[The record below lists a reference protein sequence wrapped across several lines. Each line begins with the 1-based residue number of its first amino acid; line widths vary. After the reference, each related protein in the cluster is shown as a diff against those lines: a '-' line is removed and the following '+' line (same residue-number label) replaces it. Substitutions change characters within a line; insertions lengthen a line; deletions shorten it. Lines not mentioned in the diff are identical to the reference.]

1 MIYTNSVKKYLR
13 EEKNMD
19 KMADVLGRAGA
30 WCGQNKY
37 LSAIKNAFQNFMPL
51 TIAGAIGV
59 LWCNVLV
66 SESSGLGMF
75 FKPIMALDFLN
86 PAFNAVNFCTISCIT
101 VGITLGISQEI
112 GVWNMGADR
121 AGYVPGLVGLAAW
134 LSVTNTVQ
142 SIDLIS
148 VTDKAGKALGSV
160 TKFLDLPDGATVS
173 TITAINGNELG
184 ATGLFT
190 GMIIGI
196 LAVELFCALEK
207 VDALKIKM
215 PEQVPPGVARAFEVL
230 VPAAIVLIITACIGS
245 FCYDLTGLY
254 LNDVI
259 KNSIQG
265 PLGAV
270 GASIP
275 GVMII
280 YLIIMLFWLVGIHG
294 NNMLSA
300 VKEAL
305 FTPLAL
311 ENVEAFDKGQEP
323 KNIINMY
330 FLQMTGEFGGSGV
343 TIGLVISIL
352 IFGKREDNRA
362 IATLSVVPG
371 LFNINETVT
380 FGIPMVLNPI
390 LGIPF
395 VIAPIVTIIIGYI
408 LTVIGFCPVACLTV
422 PWTTP
427 PILFGFLATG
437 ADIMGAV
444 TQAILVVV
452 STVIYAPFLLAYEK
466 YQNKQAAEA

>member
-1 MIYTNSVKKYLR
+1 
-13 EEKNMD
+13 MD

-66 SESSGLGMF
+66 NESTGLGLF
-75 FKPIMALDFLN
+75 FKPIMALSFLN
-86 PAFNAVNFCTISCIT
+86 PAFQAVNFCTISCIT
-101 VGITLGISQEI
+101 VGITLGIAQEI
-112 GVWNMGADR
+112 GVWNMGAER
-121 AGYVPGLVGLAAW
+121 AGYIPGLVGLAAW

-142 SIDLIS
+142 GAGLIS
-148 VTDKAGKALGSV
+148 VTSKAGKSLG
-160 TKFLDLPDGATVS
+160 TILDLAKLPKGATVG

-190 GMIIGI
+190 GMIIGV
-196 LAVELFCALEK
+196 LAVELFCFFEK
-207 VDALKIKM
+207 QDALKIKM

-230 VPAAIVLIITACIGS
+230 VPATLTLIVTACIGS
-245 FCYDLTGLY
+245 ACYNLTGLY

-259 KNSIQG
+259 KNGIQG

-270 GASIP
+270 GATIP

-280 YLIIMLFWLVGIHG
+280 YLVIMLFWLVGIHG

-311 ENVEAFDKGQEP
+311 ENVEAFNHGETP

-330 FLQMTGEFGGSGV
+330 ALQMWGEFGGSGV
-343 TIGLVISIL
+343 TIGLVIAIM
-352 IFGKREDNRA
+352 IFGKREDNKA
-362 IATLSVVPG
+362 IATLSLVPG

-395 VIAPIVTIIIGYI
+395 VFACLVTILIGYV

-427 PILFGFLATG
+427 PIVFGFLATG
-437 ADIMGAV
+437 ANVMGAV
-444 TQAILVVV
+444 TQAILIVV
-452 STVIYAPFLLAYEK
+452 STVIYTPFLISYEK

>member
-1 MIYTNSVKKYLR
+1 
-13 EEKNMD
+13 MD

-66 SESSGLGMF
+66 NETTGLGMF

-86 PAFNAVNFCTISCIT
+86 PAFQAVNFCTISCIT
-101 VGITLGISQEI
+101 VGITLGIAQEI
-112 GVWNMGADR
+112 GVWNMGAEK
-121 AGYVPGLVGLAAW
+121 AGYIPGLVGLAAW

-142 SIDLIS
+142 SAGLIS
-148 VTDKAGKALGSV
+148 VTSKAGKGLG
-160 TKFLDLPDGATVS
+160 TILDFAKLPKGATVG

-190 GMIIGI
+190 GMIVGV
-196 LAVELFCALEK
+196 LAVELFCFFEK
-207 VDALKIKM
+207 QDALKIKM

-230 VPAAIVLIITACIGS
+230 VPATLTLIITACIGS
-245 FCYDLTGLY
+245 ACYKFTGLY

-259 KNSIQG
+259 KNGIQG

-270 GASIP
+270 GATIP

-280 YLIIMLFWLVGIHG
+280 YLVIMLFWLVGIHG

-311 ENVEAFDKGQEP
+311 ENVEAFNKHETP

-343 TIGLVISIL
+343 TIGLVIAIM
-352 IFGKREDNRA
+352 IFGKREDNKA
-362 IATLSVVPG
+362 IATLSLVPG

-395 VIAPIVTIIIGYI
+395 VVAPLVTIIIGYL

-427 PILFGFLATG
+427 PIVFGFLATG
-437 ADIMGAV
+437 ANVMGAV
-444 TQAILVVV
+444 TQAILIVA
-452 STVIYAPFLLAYEK
+452 STVIYTPFLISYEK

>member
-1 MIYTNSVKKYLR
+1 
-13 EEKNMD
+13 MD

-66 SESSGLGMF
+66 NETTGLGMF

-86 PAFNAVNFCTISCIT
+86 PAFQAVNFCTISCIT
-101 VGITLGISQEI
+101 VGITLGIAQEI
-112 GVWNMGADR
+112 GVWNMGAEK
-121 AGYVPGLVGLAAW
+121 AGYIPGLVGLAAW

-142 SIDLIS
+142 SAGLIS
-148 VTDKAGKALGSV
+148 VTSKAGKGLG
-160 TKFLDLPDGATVS
+160 TILDFAKLPKGATVG

-190 GMIIGI
+190 GMIVGV
-196 LAVELFCALEK
+196 LAVELFCFFEK
-207 VDALKIKM
+207 QDALKIKM

-230 VPAAIVLIITACIGS
+230 VPATLTLIITACIGS
-245 FCYDLTGLY
+245 ACYKFTGLY

-259 KNSIQG
+259 KNGIQG

-270 GASIP
+270 GATIP

-280 YLIIMLFWLVGIHG
+280 YLVIMLFWLVGIHG

-311 ENVEAFDKGQEP
+311 ANVEAFNKHETP

-343 TIGLVISIL
+343 TIGLVIAIM
-352 IFGKREDNRA
+352 IFGKREDNKA
-362 IATLSVVPG
+362 IATLSLVPG

-395 VIAPIVTIIIGYI
+395 VVAPLVTIIIGYV

-427 PILFGFLATG
+427 PIVFGFLATG
-437 ADIMGAV
+437 ANVMGAV
-444 TQAILVVV
+444 TQAILIVA
-452 STVIYAPFLLAYEK
+452 STVIYTPFLISYEK

>member
-1 MIYTNSVKKYLR
+1 
-13 EEKNMD
+13 MD

-66 SESSGLGMF
+66 NETTGLGMF

-86 PAFNAVNFCTISCIT
+86 PAFQAVNFCTISCIT
-101 VGITLGISQEI
+101 VGITLGIAQEI
-112 GVWNMGADR
+112 GVWNMGAEK
-121 AGYVPGLVGLAAW
+121 AGYIPGLVGLAAW

-142 SIDLIS
+142 SAGLIS
-148 VTDKAGKALGSV
+148 VTSKAGKGLG
-160 TKFLDLPDGATVS
+160 TILDFAKLPKGATVG

-190 GMIIGI
+190 GMIVGV
-196 LAVELFCALEK
+196 LAVELFCFFEK
-207 VDALKIKM
+207 QDALKIKM

-230 VPAAIVLIITACIGS
+230 VPATLTLIITACIGS
-245 FCYDLTGLY
+245 ACYKFTGLY

-259 KNSIQG
+259 KNGIQG

-270 GASIP
+270 GATIP

-280 YLIIMLFWLVGIHG
+280 YLVIMLFWLVGIHG

-311 ENVEAFDKGQEP
+311 ENVEAFNKHETP

-343 TIGLVISIL
+343 TIGLVIAIM
-352 IFGKREDNRA
+352 IFGKREDNKA
-362 IATLSVVPG
+362 IATLSLVPG

-395 VIAPIVTIIIGYI
+395 VVAPLVTIIIGYV

-427 PILFGFLATG
+427 PIVFGFLATG
-437 ADIMGAV
+437 ANVMGAV
-444 TQAILVVV
+444 TQAILIVA
-452 STVIYAPFLLAYEK
+452 STVIYTPFLISYEK

>member
-1 MIYTNSVKKYLR
+1 
-13 EEKNMD
+13 MD

-66 SESSGLGMF
+66 NETTGLGMF

-86 PAFNAVNFCTISCIT
+86 PAFQAVNFCTISCIT
-101 VGITLGISQEI
+101 VGITLGIAQEI
-112 GVWNMGADR
+112 GVWNMGAEK
-121 AGYVPGLVGLAAW
+121 AGYIPGLVGLAAW

-142 SIDLIS
+142 SAGLIS
-148 VTDKAGKALGSV
+148 VTSKAGKVLG
-160 TKFLDLPDGATVS
+160 TILDFAKLPKGATVG

-190 GMIIGI
+190 GMIVGI
-196 LAVELFCALEK
+196 LAVELFCFFEK
-207 VDALKIKM
+207 QDALKIKM

-230 VPAAIVLIITACIGS
+230 VPATLTLIITACIGS
-245 FCYDLTGLY
+245 ACYNLTGLY

-259 KNSIQG
+259 KNGIQG

-270 GASIP
+270 GATIP

-280 YLIIMLFWLVGIHG
+280 YLVIMLFWLVGIHG

-311 ENVEAFDKGQEP
+311 ENVEAFNKHQTP

-343 TIGLVISIL
+343 TIGLVIAIM
-352 IFGKREDNRA
+352 IFGKREDNKA
-362 IATLSVVPG
+362 IATLSLVPG

-395 VIAPIVTIIIGYI
+395 VFAPLVTIIIGYL

-427 PILFGFLATG
+427 PIVFGFLATG
-437 ADIMGAV
+437 ANVMGAV
-444 TQAILVVV
+444 TQAILIVV
-452 STVIYAPFLLAYEK
+452 STVIYVPFLISYEK

>member
-1 MIYTNSVKKYLR
+1 
-13 EEKNMD
+13 MD
-19 KMADVLGRAGA
+19 AFADKLGRIGA
-30 WCGQNKY
+30 WAGQNKY
-37 LSAIKNAFQNFMPL
+37 LSAIKNAFQNFMPA

-59 LWCNVLV
+59 LWTNVLITDAV
-66 SESSGLGMF
+66 VNGAPQGLGGLIPAVMVLE
-75 FKPIMALDFLN
+75 PINAV
-86 PAFNAVNFCTISCIT
+86 FNAIQFCTISCIAI
-101 VGITLGISQEI
+101 GIVMLIAQEI
-112 GVWNMGADR
+112 AEANGETGAFPAVLGFMCWAMVTPTAHAVTGLTAYTDAAGTAVTIGTVLEQAGVDL
-121 AGYVPGLVGLAAW
+121 AGVG
-134 LSVTNTVQ
+134 TFTGF
-142 SIDLIS
+142 
-148 VTDKAGKALGSV
+148 AGSYM
-160 TKFLDLPDGATVS
+160 
-173 TITAINGNELG
+173 G

-190 GMIIGI
+190 SLIIGI
-196 LAVELFCALEK
+196 LGLEIYNFFRK
-207 VDALKIKM
+207 REGLKIKM

-408 LTVIGFCPVACLTV
+408 LTIIGFCPVACLTV

-437 ADIMGAV
+437 ANIMGAV

>member
-1 MIYTNSVKKYLR
+1 
-13 EEKNMD
+13 MD

-66 SESSGLGMF
+66 NDQTGLGLF

-86 PAFNAVNFCTISCIT
+86 PAFQAVNFCTISCIT
-101 VGITLGISQEI
+101 VGITLGIAQEI
-112 GVWNMGADR
+112 GVWNMGAER
-121 AGYVPGLVGLAAW
+121 AGYIPGLVGLAAW
-134 LSVTNTVQ
+134 LSVTNTSHMV
-142 SIDLIS
+142 
-148 VTDKAGKALGSV
+148 
-160 TKFLDLPDGATVS
+160 DGAKEAFTGV
-173 TITAINGNELG
+173 AGNELG

-190 GMIIGI
+190 GMIIGV
-196 LAVELFCALEK
+196 LSVELFCFFEK
-207 VDALKIKM
+207 QDALKIKM

-230 VPAAIVLIITACIGS
+230 VPATITLIITACIGS
-245 FCYDLTGLY
+245 ACYNLTGLY

-259 KNSIQG
+259 KNGVQG

-270 GASIP
+270 GATVP

-280 YLIIMLFWLVGIHG
+280 YLVIMLFWLVGIHG

-311 ENVEAFDKGQEP
+311 ENVEAFNKGETP

-330 FLQMTGEFGGSGV
+330 ALQMWGEFGGSGV
-343 TIGLVISIL
+343 TIGLVIAIM
-352 IFGKREDNRA
+352 IFGKREDNKA
-362 IATLSVVPG
+362 IATLSLVPG
-371 LFNINETVT
+371 LFNITETVT
-380 FGIPMVLNPI
+380 FGIPFVLTS
-390 LGIPF
+390 
-395 VIAPIVTIIIGYI
+395 IVLEIVGYV

-422 PWTTP
+422 PWTCP
-427 PILFGFLATG
+427 SLIFGSWQQVQILW
-437 ADIMGAV
+437 V
-444 TQAILVVV
+444 Q
-452 STVIYAPFLLAYEK
+452 
-466 YQNKQAAEA
+466 

>member
-1 MIYTNSVKKYLR
+1 
-13 EEKNMD
+13 MD

-66 SESSGLGMF
+66 NETTGLGMF

-86 PAFNAVNFCTISCIT
+86 PAFQAVNFCTISCIT
-101 VGITLGISQEI
+101 VGITLGIAQEI
-112 GVWNMGADR
+112 GVWNMGAER
-121 AGYVPGLVGLAAW
+121 AGYIPGLVGLAAW
-134 LSVTNTVQ
+134 LSVTNTSHMV
-142 SIDLIS
+142 
-148 VTDKAGKALGSV
+148 
-160 TKFLDLPDGATVS
+160 DGAKEAFTGV
-173 TITAINGNELG
+173 AGNELG

-190 GMIIGI
+190 GMIIGV
-196 LAVELFCALEK
+196 LSVELFCFFEK
-207 VDALKIKM
+207 QDALKIKM

-230 VPAAIVLIITACIGS
+230 VPATITLIITACIGS
-245 FCYDLTGLY
+245 ACYNLTGLY

-270 GASIP
+270 GATIP

-280 YLIIMLFWLVGIHG
+280 YLVIMLFWLVGIHG

-311 ENVEAFDKGQEP
+311 ENVEAFNKGETP

-330 FLQMTGEFGGSGV
+330 ALQMWGEFGGSGV
-343 TIGLVISIL
+343 TIGLVIAIM
-352 IFGKREDNRA
+352 IFGKREDNKA
-362 IATLSVVPG
+362 IATLSLVPG

-395 VIAPIVTIIIGYI
+395 VVAPLITIIIGYV

-427 PILFGFLATG
+427 PIVFGFLACG
-437 ADIMGAV
+437 ANVMGAV
-444 TQAILVVV
+444 TQAILIVV
-452 STVIYAPFLLAYEK
+452 STVIYVPFLISYEK

>member
-1 MIYTNSVKKYLR
+1 
-13 EEKNMD
+13 MD

-37 LSAIKNAFQNFMPL
+37 FSAIKNAFQNFMPL

-66 SESSGLGMF
+66 NESTGLGLF
-75 FKPIMALDFLN
+75 FKPIMALSFLN
-86 PAFNAVNFCTISCIT
+86 PAFQAVNFCTISCIT
-101 VGITLGISQEI
+101 VGITLGIAQEI
-112 GVWNMGADR
+112 GVWNMGAER
-121 AGYVPGLVGLAAW
+121 AGYIPGLVGLAAW

-142 SIDLIS
+142 GAGLIS
-148 VTDKAGKALGSV
+148 VTSKAGKSLG
-160 TKFLDLPDGATVS
+160 TILDLAKLPKGATVGS
-173 TITAINGNELG
+173 ITAINGNELG

-190 GMIIGI
+190 GMIIGV
-196 LAVELFCALEK
+196 LAVELFCFFEK
-207 VDALKIKM
+207 QDALKIKM

-230 VPAAIVLIITACIGS
+230 VPATLTLIVTACIGS
-245 FCYDLTGLY
+245 ACYNLTGLY

-259 KNSIQG
+259 KNGIQG

-270 GASIP
+270 GATIP

-280 YLIIMLFWLVGIHG
+280 YLVIMLFWLVGIHG

-311 ENVEAFDKGQEP
+311 ENVEAFNHGETP

-330 FLQMTGEFGGSGV
+330 ALQMWGEFGGSGV
-343 TIGLVISIL
+343 TIGLVIAIM
-352 IFGKREDNRA
+352 IFGKREDNKA
-362 IATLSVVPG
+362 IASLSLVPG

-395 VIAPIVTIIIGYI
+395 VVAPLITIIIGYV

-422 PWTTP
+422 PWTCP
-427 PILFGFLATG
+427 PLIFGFLATG
-437 ADIMGAV
+437 ANIMGAV
-444 TQAILVVV
+444 TQAILIAISV
-452 STVIYAPFLLAYEK
+452 VIYTPFLISYEK

>member
-1 MIYTNSVKKYLR
+1 
-13 EEKNMD
+13 MD
-19 KMADVLGRAGA
+19 KMSDVLGRAGA

-51 TIAGAIGV
+51 TIAGAVGI

-66 SESSGLGMF
+66 NEGTGLGMF
-75 FKPIMALDFLN
+75 FKPIMALEFLN

-112 GVWNMGADR
+112 GVWNMGADK
-121 AGYVPGLVGLAAW
+121 AGYTPALVGLASW
-134 LSVTNTVQ
+134 LSVTNTSHVIGEA
-142 SIDLIS
+142 SFSGIAS
-148 VTDKAGKALGSV
+148 
-160 TKFLDLPDGATVS
+160 
-173 TITAINGNELG
+173 NELG

-190 GMIIGI
+190 GMIMGV
-196 LAVELFCALEK
+196 LGVELFCFLEK
-207 VDALKIKM
+207 QDALKIKM

-230 VPAAIVLIITACIGS
+230 VPATITLIITAIIGS
-245 FCYDLTGLY
+245 TCYQLTGLY
-254 LNDVI
+254 LNDII

-265 PLGAV
+265 PLGAL
-270 GASIP
+270 GATIP

-280 YLIIMLFWLVGIHG
+280 YILIMLFWLVGIHG

-311 ENVEAFDKGQEP
+311 ENVEKFSHGEKP
-323 KNIINMY
+323 TNIINMY
-330 FLQMTGEFGGSGV
+330 SLQMWGEFGGSGV
-343 TIGLVISIL
+343 TLGLVIAIL
-352 IFGKREDNRA
+352 IFSKREDNRA
-362 IATLSVVPG
+362 IAGLSIVPG

-380 FGIPMVLNPI
+380 FGVPMVLNPI

-395 VIAPIVTIIIGYI
+395 VVAPLITIIIGYV

-427 PILFGFLATG
+427 PLLLGFLCTG
-437 ADIMGAV
+437 ANIMGAV
-444 TQAILVVV
+444 TQAILIVV
-452 STVIYAPFLLAYEK
+452 STVIYTPFLLAYEK
-466 YQNKQAAEA
+466 NQNKEAAEA